1 MIYSVQAAKAWV
13 TRILAGLEERT
24 RVQEGGQVEEFL

>member
-1 MIYSVQAAKAWV
+1 MIYSVQAAKAQV

-24 RVQEGGQVEEFL
+24 RVQEGGQVEEVL